1 MSTLQ
6 SSPATHHPP
15 VLQWSEL
22 RLIATMARRT
32 KEIQNCS
39 LNKYSSDLFRAAH
52 ACYHWLAQSLLM
64 LTVLD
69 YSYHHLLPN
78 VLSKRSWK
86 TVN

>member
-1 MSTLQ
+1 MTVCLPYS
-6 SSPATHHPP
+6 P
-15 VLQWSEL
+15 VLQPTTHQFYYWSEL

-32 KEIQNCS
+32 KEIQNCA

-52 ACYHWLAQSLLM
+52 ACYHWLAQSVLM

-78 VLSKRSWK
+78 VSS
-86 TVN
+86 N